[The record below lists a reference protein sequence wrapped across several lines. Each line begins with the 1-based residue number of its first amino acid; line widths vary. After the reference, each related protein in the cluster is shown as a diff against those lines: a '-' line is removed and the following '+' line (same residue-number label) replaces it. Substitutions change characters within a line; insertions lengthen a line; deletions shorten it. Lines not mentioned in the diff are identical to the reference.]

1 MDNHM
6 GKKSKATHRGTRA
19 LPGSAARERG
29 SASSGFLLVAALCL
43 LSLGAISANQTS
55 SGTDTAQSPST
66 LEETRLTMDK
76 WIETQQI
83 ISKERKDWQQ
93 GKEILVGRLE
103 LVKNEVA
110 ALEEKIK
117 QAESGVVDAGK
128 KRDALLAENDQ
139 LKAAGVQLSEGVTGL
154 EDQVRKL
161 YKAMP
166 EPVQTKLQPL
176 AQRIPEDAANT
187 HVSAAERYQNVLGI
201 LNELNKNNNE
211 ITVSYEVHSLAN
223 GKPAEVQAI
232 YVGLGQAYYVS
243 ASGEAGIGRPT
254 ADGWK
259 WEPSK
264 AVAGDVLRALEILQ
278 GKHTPDFVALPVRIQ

>member
-1 MDNHM
+1 
-6 GKKSKATHRGTRA
+6 
-19 LPGSAARERG
+19 
-29 SASSGFLLVAALCL
+29 
-43 LSLGAISANQTS
+43 
-55 SGTDTAQSPST
+55 
-66 LEETRLTMDK
+66 MDK

-117 QAESGVVDAGK
+117 QAESGVAEASR

-139 LKAAGVQLSEGVTGL
+139 LKAAGAQLSEGVTGL
-154 EDQVRKL
+154 EGQVRKL
-161 YKAMP
+161 FKAMP
-166 EPVQTKLQPL
+166 EPVQMKLQPL
-176 AQRIPEDAANT
+176 AQRIPEDPAST

-211 ITVSYEVHSLAN
+211 ITVSYEVHTLAN

-243 ASGEAGIGRPT
+243 ASGEAGIGRAT
-254 ADGWK
+254 ADGWT

-278 GKHTPDFVALPVRIQ
+278 GKHTPDFVALPVKIQ